1 MLFFMKKTSEKILW
15 SLLKD
20 GDLKAY
26 GVLFKKYYTSLYNYG
41 LKISG
46 NKVITEDSIQ
56 EFFMYLYE
64 HRENLSD
71 LNVIAPYLFTSYRR
85 FIIKILQKKQKI
97 HMVRDIN
104 ENIVDIQ
111 SSPEEL
117 LTNKEFNDFKNKNL
131 HILLNK
137 LPNRQREV
145 LYLKYNC
152 ELKTQDI
159 SEIMGIN
166 YQSVVNNIH
175 KAIKGLREEIK
186 ILQLFNS

>member
-1 MLFFMKKTSEKILW
+1 MKKTSEKILW